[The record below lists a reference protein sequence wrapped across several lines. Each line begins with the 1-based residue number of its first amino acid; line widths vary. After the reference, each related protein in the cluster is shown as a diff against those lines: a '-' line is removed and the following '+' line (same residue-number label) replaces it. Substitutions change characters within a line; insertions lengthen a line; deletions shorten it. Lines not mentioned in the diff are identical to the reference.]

1 TNVIK
6 KRNRTGGSKK
16 PHGSSSS
23 KPGEPKPE
31 SASQAQQQ
39 RFPASGNI
47 RPASHIA
54 HRPIQQHPGQ
64 QQAHAPFHLAR
75 QASDTAT
82 AAQSGRS

>member
-1 TNVIK
+1 
-6 KRNRTGGSKK
+6 
-16 PHGSSSS
+16 
-23 KPGEPKPE
+23 
-31 SASQAQQQ
+31 AQQQ